1 MLNTHVTTFKKRRKI
16 SIMSYYMHAYAYELS
31 CLPKWV
37 GGLGGRAFLL
47 LQSVNSSEVLNS
59 SVKLGDGCMSK

>member
-1 MLNTHVTTFKKRRKI
+1 
-16 SIMSYYMHAYAYELS
+16 MSYYMHAYAYELS